1 MSRQETHRTAETG
14 IAVDGLHFPECLR
27 WHQER
32 LFFSDMYGDRV
43 HSLDPETGELRT
55 ITEVFHPGGIGWL
68 PDGRMLVVA
77 SEDRLILEIGESG
90 NRIYANLADVVPGWL
105 NDMLVDRGGHIYAG
119 NFGYDLFSEDPRP
132 THLAMVRRDG
142 SIAMQSDEVLFPNG
156 MVMRSDGRLVVAETF
171 ANCLTTFSVKDDGGL
186 RRETSLSL
194 GQCTPDGICIDA
206 QDHVWIS
213 SVYDKQV
220 VRVSPDGE
228 SERHPVDQMAFACVL
243 GGRDRQTLFI
253 ATAPD
258 FEPADRRALKQGRIQ
273 TLKANVPGVGDQGL
287 GV

>member
-1 MSRQETHRTAETG
+1 MNHPQT
-14 IAVDGLHFPECLR
+14 AVDTAIAIEGLHFPECLR

-43 HSLDPETGELRT
+43 HSFDPDTGEMRT

-77 SEDRLILEIGESG
+77 SEDRRILEIGESG
-90 NRIYANLADVVPGWL
+90 NRTYADLADVVPGWL
-105 NDMLVDRGGHIYAG
+105 NDMLVDRSGRIYVG

-132 THLAMVRRDG
+132 THLAVVEPDG
-142 SIAMQSDEVLFPNG
+142 RIALQVDEVVFPNG
-156 MVMRSDGRLVVAETF
+156 MVMRSDGRLVLAETF
-171 ANCLTTFSVKDDGGL
+171 ANCLTTFRVEDDGSL
-186 RRETSLSL
+186 HRETSLPL
-194 GQCTPDGICIDA
+194 GECIPDGICIDA
-206 QDHVWIS
+206 EDHVWIS

-220 VRVSPDGE
+220 IRVSPQGE
-228 SERHPVDQMAFACVL
+228 RERYRVDQMAFACVL

-258 FEPADRRALKQGRIQ
+258 FEPADRRARPQGRIE
-273 TLKANVPGVGDQGL
+273 TLKIDVPGVGDQGL